1 VKNRLFSIIESLRT
15 KIVTVYGGVETMVS
29 INRKLALGSLFGA
42 LYFPYGTMEPLFEA
56 FSDLENGDG
65 LKLYNF
71 YGNLTVTCQDCDPS
85 TVSQAGNELDASY
98 SIQCTD
104 SGATSDDLAYLRSI
118 YNTLA
123 AQTYLADVAFFAP
136 ARCM

>member
-15 KIVTVYGGVETMVS
+15 KIVTVYDGAETMVS
-29 INRKLALGSLFGA
+29 IDRKLALASLFGA
-42 LYFPYGTMEPLFEA
+42 LYFPYTQMETLFEA

-71 YGNLTVTCQDCDPS
+71 NGNLTVTCQDCDPS
-85 TVSQAGNELDASY
+85 TVAQAGNEFDANNA
-98 SIQCTD
+98 IRCAD
-104 SGATSDDLAYLRSI
+104 SGAISDDLAFLRGI

-123 AQTYLADVAFFAP
+123 DQTYLADVAFAAP